1 MIKNTPAMIKNALV
15 ILMLLTIAS
24 LANAD
29 SGLQVNEPWIRE
41 APPASRVL
49 AGYLTLVN
57 TGDNTMTVTA
67 ISSPDFKNA
76 EIHRTVIEA
85 GVARMLP
92 VKQLEVP
99 AGGQLMLEPGG
110 HHLMLF
116 DPLRTLT
123 AGETVTLII
132 HMNNGKQL
140 SATAPVIRK
149 TGEDHSHH
157 HH

>member
-1 MIKNTPAMIKNALV
+1 MIKHALITV
-15 ILMLLTIAS
+15 ILLAATS
-24 LANAD
+24 LAGAD
-29 SGLQVNEPWIRE
+29 SGLQVSEPWVRE
-41 APPASRVL
+41 APPTSRVL
-49 AGYLTLVN
+49 AAYLTLVN
-57 TGDNTMTVTA
+57 TDDNTVTVTA

-76 EIHRTVIEA
+76 EIHRTFIEA

>member
-1 MIKNTPAMIKNALV
+1 MIKHALIIV
-15 ILMLLTIAS
+15 ILLAATS
-24 LANAD
+24 LAGAD
-29 SGLQVNEPWIRE
+29 SGLQVSEPWVRE
-41 APPASRVL
+41 APPTSRVL

-57 TGDNTMTVTA
+57 TGDNTVTVTA
-67 ISSPDFKNA
+67 ISSPDFKNT

-85 GVARMLP
+85 GVARMLA

-123 AGETVTLII
+123 AGATVTLIM
-132 HMNNGKQL
+132 HMNNGNQL

>member
-1 MIKNTPAMIKNALV
+1 MIKHALV
-15 ILMLLTIAS
+15 IVILLAATS
-24 LANAD
+24 LAGAD
-29 SGLQVNEPWIRE
+29 SGLQVSEPWVRE
-41 APPASRVL
+41 APPTSRVL

-57 TGDNTMTVTA
+57 KADNTMTVTA

-76 EIHRTVIEA
+76 EIHRTVIEE

-92 VKQLEVP
+92 VKQLQVP
-99 AGGQLMLEPGG
+99 AGGQRILEPGG

-123 AGETVTLII
+123 EGETVTLII
-132 HMNNGKQL
+132 HLDNGKQM

>member
-1 MIKNTPAMIKNALV
+1 MIKHALITV
-15 ILMLLTIAS
+15 ILLAATS
-24 LANAD
+24 LAGAD
-29 SGLQVNEPWIRE
+29 SGLQVSEPWVRE
-41 APPASRVL
+41 APPTSRVL
-49 AGYLTLVN
+49 AAYLTLVN

>member
-1 MIKNTPAMIKNALV
+1 MIKHALIIV
-15 ILMLLTIAS
+15 ILLAATS
-24 LANAD
+24 LAGAD
-29 SGLQVNEPWIRE
+29 SGLQVSEPWVRE
-41 APPASRVL
+41 APPTSRVL

-57 TGDNTMTVTA
+57 TGDNTVTVTA

-76 EIHRTVIEA
+76 EIHRTVIEE

-99 AGGQLMLEPGG
+99 AGGQFMLEPGG

-123 AGETVTLII
+123 AGETVTLIM
-132 HMNNGKQL
+132 HMNNGNQL
-140 SATAPVIRK
+140 SATAPVIRE

>member
-1 MIKNTPAMIKNALV
+1 MIKHALV
-15 ILMLLTIAS
+15 IVILLAATS
-24 LANAD
+24 LAGAD
-29 SGLQVNEPWIRE
+29 SGLQVSEPWVRE
-41 APPASRVL
+41 APPTSRVL

-57 TGDNTMTVTA
+57 TADNTVTVTA

-76 EIHRTVIEA
+76 EIHRTVIEE

-92 VKQLEVP
+92 VKQLQVP
-99 AGGQLMLEPGG
+99 AGGQRILEPGG

-123 AGETVTLII
+123 AGETVTLIM
-132 HMNNGKQL
+132 HMNNGNQL
-140 SATAPVIRK
+140 SAMAPVIRK

>member
-1 MIKNTPAMIKNALV
+1 MIKHALITV
-15 ILMLLTIAS
+15 ILLAATS
-24 LANAD
+24 LAGAD
-29 SGLQVNEPWIRE
+29 SGLQVSEPWIRE
-41 APPASRVL
+41 APPTSRVL
-49 AGYLTLVN
+49 AAYLTLVN
-57 TGDNTMTVTA
+57 TGDNTVTVTA

>member
-1 MIKNTPAMIKNALV
+1 MIKHALITV
-15 ILMLLTIAS
+15 ILLAATS
-24 LANAD
+24 LAGAD
-29 SGLQVNEPWIRE
+29 SGLQVSEPWVRE
-41 APPASRVL
+41 APPTSRVL

-57 TGDNTMTVTA
+57 TGDNTVTVTA

-85 GVARMLP
+85 GIARMLP

-140 SATAPVIRK
+140 SATASVIRK

>member
-1 MIKNTPAMIKNALV
+1 MIKHALIIV
-15 ILMLLTIAS
+15 ILLAATS
-24 LANAD
+24 LAGAD
-29 SGLQVNEPWIRE
+29 SGLQVSEPWIRE
-41 APPASRVL
+41 APPTSRVL

-57 TGDNTMTVTA
+57 TGNNTVTVTA

-76 EIHRTVIEA
+76 EIHRTVIEE
-85 GVARMLP
+85 GIARMLA

-110 HHLMLF
+110 YHLMLF
-116 DPLRTLT
+116 DPMRTLT
-123 AGETVTLII
+123 EGETVTLII
-132 HMNNGKQL
+132 HLDNGNQM

>member
-1 MIKNTPAMIKNALV
+1 MIKHALIIV
-15 ILMLLTIAS
+15 ILLTATS
-24 LANAD
+24 LAGAD
-29 SGLQVNEPWIRE
+29 SGLQVSEPWIRE
-41 APPASRVL
+41 APPTSRVL
-49 AGYLTLVN
+49 AAYLTLVN
-57 TGDNTMTVTA
+57 TGDNTVTVTA

>member
-1 MIKNTPAMIKNALV
+1 MIKHALITV
-15 ILMLLTIAS
+15 ILLAATS
-24 LANAD
+24 LAGAD
-29 SGLQVNEPWIRE
+29 SGLQVSEPWVRE
-41 APPASRVL
+41 APPTSRVL

-57 TGDNTMTVTA
+57 TGDNTVTVTA

-123 AGETVTLII
+123 AGETVTLIM
-132 HMNNGKQL
+132 HMNNGNQL

>member
-1 MIKNTPAMIKNALV
+1 MIKHALIIV
-15 ILMLLTIAS
+15 ILLAATS
-24 LANAD
+24 LAGAD
-29 SGLQVNEPWIRE
+29 SGLQVSEPWIRE
-41 APPASRVL
+41 APPTSRVL

-57 TGDNTMTVTA
+57 TGDNTVTVTA

-76 EIHRTVIEA
+76 EIHRTVIEE
-85 GVARMLP
+85 GIARMLP

-110 HHLMLF
+110 YHLMLF

-132 HMNNGKQL
+132 HLDNGNQI
-140 SATAPVIRK
+140 SAMAPVIRK

>member
-1 MIKNTPAMIKNALV
+1 MIKHAL
-15 ILMLLTIAS
+15 ISFILLTATS
-24 LANAD
+24 LAGAD
-29 SGLQVNEPWIRE
+29 SGLRVSEPWIRE
-41 APPASRVL
+41 APPTSRVL

-57 TGDNTMTVTA
+57 TGDNTVTVTA

-132 HMNNGKQL
+132 HMNDGKQL

>member
-1 MIKNTPAMIKNALV
+1 MIKHALITV
-15 ILMLLTIAS
+15 ILLAATS
-24 LANAD
+24 LAGAD
-29 SGLQVNEPWIRE
+29 SGLQVSEPWVRE
-41 APPASRVL
+41 APPTSRVL
-49 AGYLTLVN
+49 AAYLTLVN
-57 TGDNTMTVTA
+57 TGDNTVTVTA

>member
-1 MIKNTPAMIKNALV
+1 MIKHALITV
-15 ILMLLTIAS
+15 ILLAATS
-24 LANAD
+24 LAGAD
-29 SGLQVNEPWIRE
+29 SGLQVSEPWVRE
-41 APPASRVL
+41 APPTSRVL

-57 TGDNTMTVTA
+57 TGDNTVTVTA
-67 ISSPDFKNA
+67 ISSPDFKNT

-85 GVARMLP
+85 GVARMLS

>member
-1 MIKNTPAMIKNALV
+1 
-15 ILMLLTIAS
+15 
-24 LANAD
+24 
-29 SGLQVNEPWIRE
+29 
-41 APPASRVL
+41 
-49 AGYLTLVN
+49 
-57 TGDNTMTVTA
+57 
-67 ISSPDFKNA
+67 
-76 EIHRTVIEA
+76 
-85 GVARMLP
+85 
-92 VKQLEVP
+92 
-99 AGGQLMLEPGG
+99 MLEPGG

>member
-1 MIKNTPAMIKNALV
+1 MIKHALIIV
-15 ILMLLTIAS
+15 ILLAATS
-24 LANAD
+24 LAGAD
-29 SGLQVNEPWIRE
+29 SGLQVSEPWIRE
-41 APPASRVL
+41 APPTSRVL

-57 TGDNTMTVTA
+57 TGDNTVTVTA

-76 EIHRTVIEA
+76 EIHRTVIEE
-85 GVARMLP
+85 GIARMLA

-110 HHLMLF
+110 YHLMLF
-116 DPLRTLT
+116 DPMRTLT
-123 AGETVTLII
+123 EGETVTLII
-132 HMNNGKQL
+132 HLDNGNQM

>member
-1 MIKNTPAMIKNALV
+1 MIRHALV
-15 ILMLLTIAS
+15 IFILLTAT
-24 LANAD
+24 LQANAA
-29 SGLQVNEPWIRE
+29 SGLQVSEPWIRE

-57 TGDNTMTVTA
+57 TGATAVTVTA
-67 ISSPDFKNA
+67 VSSPDFEKA

-85 GVARMLP
+85 GVARMLA
-92 VKQLEVP
+92 VTQLEV
-99 AGGQLMLEPGG
+99 AANGQLHLEPGG

-123 AGETVTLII
+123 EGETVTLVI
-132 HMNNGKQL
+132 HMNDGKQI

-157 HH
+157 HHH

>member
-1 MIKNTPAMIKNALV
+1 MIKHAL
-15 ILMLLTIAS
+15 ISLILLTATS
-24 LANAD
+24 LAGAD
-29 SGLQVNEPWIRE
+29 SGLQVSEPWIRE
-41 APPASRVL
+41 APPTSRVL

-132 HMNNGKQL
+132 HMNDGKQL

>member
-1 MIKNTPAMIKNALV
+1 MIKHALITV
-15 ILMLLTIAS
+15 ILLAATS
-24 LANAD
+24 LAGAD
-29 SGLQVNEPWIRE
+29 SGLQVSEPWVRE
-41 APPASRVL
+41 APPTSRVL
-49 AGYLTLVN
+49 AAYLTLVN
-57 TGDNTMTVTA
+57 TGDNTVTVTA

-132 HMNNGKQL
+132 HMNDGKQL

>member
-1 MIKNTPAMIKNALV
+1 MIKHALITV
-15 ILMLLTIAS
+15 ILLAATS
-24 LANAD
+24 LAGAD
-29 SGLQVNEPWIRE
+29 SGLQVSEPWVRE
-41 APPASRVL
+41 APPTSRVL
-49 AGYLTLVN
+49 AAYLTLVN
-57 TGDNTMTVTA
+57 TDDNTVTVTA

>member
-1 MIKNTPAMIKNALV
+1 
-15 ILMLLTIAS
+15 
-24 LANAD
+24 
-29 SGLQVNEPWIRE
+29 
-41 APPASRVL
+41 
-49 AGYLTLVN
+49 
-57 TGDNTMTVTA
+57 
-67 ISSPDFKNA
+67 
-76 EIHRTVIEA
+76 
-85 GVARMLP
+85 MLP

>member
-1 MIKNTPAMIKNALV
+1 MIKHALIIV
-15 ILMLLTIAS
+15 ILLTATS
-24 LANAD
+24 LAGAD
-29 SGLQVNEPWIRE
+29 SGLQVSEPWVRE
-41 APPASRVL
+41 APPTSRVL
-49 AGYLTLVN
+49 AAYLTLVN
-57 TGDNTMTVTA
+57 TGDNTVTVTA

-132 HMNNGKQL
+132 HMNDGKQL

>member
-1 MIKNTPAMIKNALV
+1 MIKHALIIV
-15 ILMLLTIAS
+15 ILLTATS
-24 LANAD
+24 QAGAD
-29 SGLQVNEPWIRE
+29 SGLQVSEPWVRE
-41 APPASRVL
+41 APPTSRVL
-49 AGYLTLVN
+49 AAYLTLVN
-57 TGDNTMTVTA
+57 TGDNTVTVTA